1 MNKMKTRT
9 FLIIAILLLLV
20 NFATGWLLSAY
31 EPFNVYFTSIVIVL
45 TAVLV
50 GLLHLVRLK
59 DAFAIS
65 LSFLFSFLGMVQ
77 FVLGCVSP
85 ARVEDNGFVIAS
97 VIILAFEAIV
107 LLICNLISKKIE

>member
-1 MNKMKTRT
+1 MKTRT
-9 FLIIAILLLLV
+9 FIIITILLLLV
-20 NFATGWLLSAY
+20 NFAAGWLLSAY

-50 GLLHLVRLK
+50 GLPHIVRMK

-65 LSFLFSFLGMVQ
+65 LSFLFAFLGMVQ

-85 ARVEDNGFVIAS
+85 ARMEDNGCVIAS
-97 VIILAFEAIV
+97 AVILAFEFIV
-107 LLICNLISKKIE
+107 LLICNLTSKNIR